1 MRRIPITENPFDL
14 LMIVKFDCHKY
25 EPYGWQ
31 IKVNDPIWEFTWIG
45 FSIYL
50 MVIPILENIMQA
62 LRKHIDEVLFID
74 IETASLCP
82 QYDQLDPIM
91 QQHWLHKAKLLLKSQ
106 EISQEIAGD
115 LYSSKGAIYSEFS
128 KIVCISI
135 GYLLK
140 KKNEV
145 VSMRTKSFYAGSEQ
159 DILNDFIQI
168 MNRHF
173 DKPKKQY
180 LSGHNIREFD
190 IPFICRRLV
199 INKIKIPKK
208 LDISGKKPW
217 DLDYLVDTLNLW
229 KFGDYKSYTSL
240 SLLSHVLGIPSPKD
254 DIDGSMVHQVY
265 WEDSNI
271 ERIAKYCEKDVVTSA
286 KVLMR
291 LLNIEPSEDFNNI
304 SKSNLTETDE
314 VI

>member
-1 MRRIPITENPFDL
+1 
-14 LMIVKFDCHKY
+14 
-25 EPYGWQ
+25 
-31 IKVNDPIWEFTWIG
+31 
-45 FSIYL
+45 
-50 MVIPILENIMQA
+50 MQA

-74 IETASLCP
+74 IETASLCSE
-82 QYDQLDPIM
+82 YELLDPIM
-91 QQHWLHKAKLLLKSQ
+91 KQHWQHKAKLLLKSQ
-106 EISQEIAGD
+106 EVDDEKAAD
-115 LYSSKGAIYSEFS
+115 LYKSKGAIYSEFS

-135 GYLLK
+135 GYLIKQK
-140 KKNEV
+140 KEI
-145 VSMRTKSFYAGSEQ
+145 VSMRTKSFFTGTEE
-159 DILNDFIQI
+159 DILNDFIDV

-173 DKPKKQY
+173 DQPKKQY

-229 KFGDYKSYTSL
+229 KFGDYKSYISL

-265 WEDSNI
+265 WEENDVD
-271 ERIAKYCEKDVVTSA
+271 RIARYCEKDVVTSA
-286 KVLMR
+286 LVLMR
-291 LLNIEPSEDFNNI
+291 LLNIEPSEEFENF
-304 SKSNLTETDE
+304 SKSNFKSKADE
-314 VI
+314 LR